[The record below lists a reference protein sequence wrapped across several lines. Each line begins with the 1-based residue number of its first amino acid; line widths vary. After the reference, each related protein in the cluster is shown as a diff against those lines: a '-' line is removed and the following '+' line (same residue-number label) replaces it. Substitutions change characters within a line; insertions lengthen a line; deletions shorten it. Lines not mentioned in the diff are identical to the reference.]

1 MIAWS
6 RMTMYEEDVDS
17 ERMHLDEGRVY
28 ELNIVFDEMLNEAV
42 GENMLRQNAEA
53 NAEANATSNGQQP

>member
-1 MIAWS
+1 MVAWS

-28 ELNIVFDEMLNEAV
+28 ELNIVFDAIRRNAKRSGQ
-42 GENMLRQNAEA
+42 GENAEA
-53 NAEANATSNGQQP
+53 KRRSKRRSKRHQ